1 MVLTK
6 LLMDEDGDEM
16 GEVWLRAEVRI
27 KSRPASRV
35 LGVASQGLLSMAGSF
50 V

>member
-16 GEVWLRAEVRI
+16 GEIEVARRSELSRGPLAE
-27 KSRPASRV
+27 
-35 LGVASQGLLSMAGSF
+35 F
-50 V
+50 